1 MSWRFPHRIERLRA
15 RMDEPF
21 LEAFLITSRPNVRYL
36 SGFTGSAGS
45 LLIGRDFTVLLTD
58 KRYTLRAQ
66 KEAPGYEVIV
76 PDNPDDDILK
86 TQLEMRGL
94 RKVGFEANH
103 ITVKTREA
111 WQEKYGDLGVEW
123 VASGGVVEDLRL
135 VKDIEE
141 IAYIREACGI
151 ADAAFYHIQL
161 FMQPET
167 VEMDVALEL
176 EFFMRR
182 QGARRPA
189 FDSIVASGENSAIP
203 HAETSERRF
212 RPGDFV
218 TLDFGAEV
226 NGYCSDITRT
236 VVIGRATEEQRRV
249 YQTVLEAQLRAIE
262 AIKPGVKGCDIDA
275 IARQVIT
282 DGGYGDYFTHSLG
295 HSIGLSVHDGMGF
308 AQKSEIVL
316 EPGMVFTV
324 EPGIYIEGFGGVRIE
339 DDVLVTEGG
348 VEVLTHAPKEL
359 MEFPS
364 G

>member
-1 MSWRFPHRIERLRA
+1 MSLRFAHRIERLRA

-21 LEAFLITSRPNVRYL
+21 VDAFLITSRPNVRYL

-66 KEAPGYEVIV
+66 KESPGFEVMV

-86 TQLEMRGL
+86 TQLEVRGL

-103 ITVKTREA
+103 ITVKTLEGWR
-111 WQEKYGDLGVEW
+111 EKYNELGVEW
-123 VASGGVVEDLRL
+123 VVTSGIVEELRL
-135 VKDIEE
+135 VKDAEE
-141 IAYIREACGI
+141 IACIRQACGI
-151 ADAAFYHIQL
+151 ADAAFNHIQL

-167 VEMDVALEL
+167 VEMDVAMEL
-176 EFFMRR
+176 EFYMRR

-218 TLDFGAEV
+218 TMDFGAEV
-226 NGYCSDITRT
+226 DGYCSDITRT
-236 VVIGRATEEQRRV
+236 VVIGRATEEQRRI

-262 AIKPGVKGCDIDA
+262 AIQPGVKGCDVDA
-275 IARQVIT
+275 VARQVIS
-282 DGGYGDYFTHSLG
+282 DAGYGDYFTHSLG

-308 AQKSEIVL
+308 AQKSEVVL
-316 EPGMVFTV
+316 QPGMVFTV

-339 DDVLVTEGG
+339 DDVLVTEDG
-348 VEVLTHAPKEL
+348 VEVLTRAPKHL
-359 MEFPS
+359 MEFPAD
-364 G
+364 

>member
-1 MSWRFPHRIERLRA
+1 MSWRFAHRIERLRA

-36 SGFTGSAGS
+36 SGFTGSAGAV
-45 LLIGRDFTVLLTD
+45 LIGREFTVLLTD
-58 KRYTLRAQ
+58 KRYSLRAQ
-66 KEAPGYEVIV
+66 KEATGFEVIV

-86 TQLEMRGL
+86 TQLETRGL

-103 ITVKTREA
+103 VTVKTLEGWR
-111 WQEKYGDLGVEW
+111 EKYGELGVEW
-123 VASGGVVEDLRL
+123 IATSGVVEELRL
-135 VKDIEE
+135 VKDAEE
-141 IAYIREACGI
+141 IAFIREACGI
-151 ADAAFYHIQL
+151 ADAAFNHIRL
-161 FMQPET
+161 FLQPEA
-167 VEMDVALEL
+167 VEMDVAMEL

-189 FDSIVASGENSAIP
+189 FESIVASGENSAMP

-236 VVIGRATEEQRRV
+236 VVVGKATQEQRRI
-249 YQTVLEAQLRAIE
+249 YHAVLEAQRRALE
-262 AIKPGVKGCDIDA
+262 AIQPGAKGCDVDA
-275 IARQVIT
+275 VARQVIT
-282 DGGYGDYFTHSLG
+282 DAGYGDYFTHSLG

-364 G
+364 E

>member
-1 MSWRFPHRIERLRA
+1 MSWRFAHRIERLRA

-36 SGFTGSAGS
+36 SGFTGSAGAV
-45 LLIGRDFTVLLTD
+45 LIGRDFTVLLTD

-66 KEAPGYEVIV
+66 KEAPGFEVIV

-86 TQLEMRGL
+86 TQLETRGL
-94 RKVGFEANH
+94 RKVGFEANNV
-103 ITVKTREA
+103 TVKTLEGWR
-111 WQEKYGDLGVEW
+111 EKYGELGVEW
-123 VASGGVVEDLRL
+123 IPTSGVVEELRL
-135 VKDIEE
+135 VKDAEE
-141 IAYIREACGI
+141 IAFIREACGI
-151 ADAAFYHIQL
+151 ADAAFNHIRL

-167 VEMDVALEL
+167 VEMDVAMEL

-189 FDSIVASGENSAIP
+189 FESIVASGENSAMP

-236 VVIGRATEEQRRV
+236 VVIGKATEEQRRI
-249 YQTVLEAQLRAIE
+249 YQTVLEAQRRAIE
-262 AIKPGVKGCDIDA
+262 AIKPGVKGCDVDA
-275 IARQVIT
+275 IARQVIA
-282 DGGYGDYFTHSLG
+282 DAGYGDYFTHSLG

-339 DDVLVTEGG
+339 DDVLVTEEG
-348 VEVLTHAPKEL
+348 VEVLTHAPKDL